1 MAVKVVGRDSEDT
14 GAPVA
19 PFYARVDQYIRDPSI
34 WADLER
40 VHVDLLDGSPIV
52 IHDVMFLAG
61 DLGAAGATDYAVFA
75 FAGPDDAPG
84 RELIGGVPL
93 PDNAKTSMCGGAVFV
108 RKLKQLAAIG
118 PENEGR
124 VNRLPILGKIVRRVS
139 PNFPTPYYDL
149 Q

>member
-1 MAVKVVGRDSEDT
+1 MAVKIVGRDSEDT

-34 WADLER
+34 WAELER
-40 VHVDLLDGSPIV
+40 IHVDLLDGSPIV

-61 DLGAAGATDYAVFA
+61 DLGTTVGGDYAVFA

-139 PNFPTPYYDL
+139 PNFTTPYYDL